1 MSSGVSGEQAALEQ
15 KINEMMQQARVLE
28 AHLNEIISREAAVS
42 RLLEEAKL
50 ASSAVQ
56 EIQTETEVESYVPV
70 GVGVHMKVS
79 VPPVKKLLIN
89 IGAGVAVE
97 KSREDTINYIESRL
111 KEFEIALKQLMGQK
125 QQVSLRMEQIQV
137 QVNEM
142 VQRATS
148 GRSNS
153 TKSSSNNNSPVKITE
168 T

>member
-56 EIQTETEVESYVPV
+56 EIQSETEVESYVPV

-89 IGAGVAVE
+89 IGAGVAME
-97 KSREDTINYIESRL
+97 KNREDTINYIESRL

-148 GRSNS
+148 GRSNL
-153 TKSSSNNNSPVKITE
+153 TKSSSNNN
-168 T
+168 

>member
-56 EIQTETEVESYVPV
+56 EIQSETEVESYVPV

-97 KSREDTINYIESRL
+97 KNREDTINYIESRL

-148 GRSNS
+148 GRSNL
-153 TKSSSNNNSPVKITE
+153 TKSSNNNN
-168 T
+168 